1 MSADETAEE
10 GQPVVTAS
18 EPADARAGS
27 PTSPTKHRSTSHW
40 GALREGVVLVALAL
54 ALAVLIR
61 SFLVQAFFVPS
72 ISMEP
77 TLDINDRILV
87 SKLTTDIHG
96 VKRGQVVVFKDP
108 GGWLPPEPDNSAPWQ
123 RVLRSGMTYVGLLP
137 ADRGDDLVKRVIG
150 VGGDHVVCCDS
161 KGRITV
167 NGKALDEPYIASGAD
182 PSDTNFDVHVPANH
196 LWVMGDN
203 RPFSEDSRPHEQE
216 RPGGGMVPVG
226 NVVGRVVLVVYPLSH
241 WARMPVPDTFHDVP
255 DASP

>member
-1 MSADETAEE
+1 MISDEGAPPVGTADEPD
-10 GQPVVTAS
+10 G
-18 EPADARAGS
+18 
-27 PTSPTKHRSTSHW
+27 TSHAARSPLV
-40 GALREGVVLVALAL
+40 ALREGVVLVALAL

-72 ISMEP
+72 QSMEP

-108 GGWLPPEPDNSAPWQ
+108 GGWLTPEPDTSAKWQ
-123 RVLRSGMTYVGLLP
+123 RVLRDGMTFVGLLP

-150 VGGDHVVCCDS
+150 IGGDHVICCDS
-161 KGRITV
+161 KHRITV
-167 NGKALDEPYIASGAD
+167 NGKPLDEPYIADGAS
-182 PSDTNFDVHVPANH
+182 PSDSTFDVHVPAGH

-203 RPFSEDSRPHEQE
+203 RPESEDSRPHEQQ

-226 NVVGRVVLVVYPLSH
+226 NVVGRVVLVVFPFGH
-241 WARMPVPDTFHDVP
+241 WSRLPVPATFHGIP
-255 DASP
+255 NGSP

>member
-1 MSADETAEE
+1 MTTDEDHVDSPSAPP
-10 GQPVVTAS
+10 GRPSHAS
-18 EPADARAGS
+18 HS
-27 PTSPTKHRSTSHW
+27 PWT
-40 GALREGVVLVALAL
+40 ALREGVVLVALAL

-72 ISMEP
+72 ESMEP

-108 GGWLPPEPDNSAPWQ
+108 GGWLEPQPDTSPTWQ
-123 RVLRSGMTYVGLLP
+123 RYLRDGMTYIGLLP

-161 KGRITV
+161 QGRITV
-167 NGKALDEPYIASGAD
+167 NGKALDEPYIAAGAK
-182 PSDTNFDVHVPANH
+182 PSDSKFDVHVPASH

-203 RPFSEDSRPHEQE
+203 RPFSEDSRPHEAQ

-226 NVVGRVVLVVYPLSH
+226 NVVGRVVLVVYPIGH
-241 WARMPVPDTFHDVP
+241 WARLSVPATFHDIP
-255 DASP
+255 NGGP

>member
-1 MSADETAEE
+1 
-10 GQPVVTAS
+10 V
-18 EPADARAGS
+18 DAPGHSHRAAHN
-27 PTSPTKHRSTSHW
+27 PWT
-40 GALREGVVLVALAL
+40 ALREGVVLVALAL

-72 ISMEP
+72 ESMEP

-87 SKLTTDIHG
+87 SKLTTDLHG

-108 GGWLPPEPDNSAPWQ
+108 GGWLTPTPDTSARWQ
-123 RVLRSGMTYVGLLP
+123 RILRDGMTFVGLLP

-150 VGGDHVVCCDS
+150 VGGDHVVCCDA

-167 NGKALDEPYIASGAD
+167 NGRALVEPYIAKGAA
-182 PSDTNFDVHVPANH
+182 PSDTPFDVHVPADH

-203 RPFSEDSRPHEQE
+203 RPFSEDSRPHEQQ

-226 NVVGRVVLVVYPLSH
+226 NVVGRVVLVVYPFDH
-241 WARMPVPDTFHDVP
+241 WARVTVPKTFHDIP
-255 DASP
+255 NGTP

>member
-1 MSADETAEE
+1 M
-10 GQPVVTAS
+10 
-18 EPADARAGS
+18 
-27 PTSPTKHRSTSHW
+27 
-40 GALREGVVLVALAL
+40 REGVVLVALAL

-72 ISMEP
+72 ESMEP

-96 VKRGQVVVFKDP
+96 VKRGQVIVFKDP
-108 GGWLPPEPDNSAPWQ
+108 GGWLEPQADNSATWQ
-123 RVLRSGMTYVGLLP
+123 RWLRNGMTYVGLLP

-167 NGKALDEPYIASGAD
+167 NGKALDEPYIAAGAK
-182 PSDTNFDVHVPANH
+182 PSDSKFDVHEPDGH

-203 RPFSEDSRPHEQE
+203 RPFSEDSRPHEAQ

-226 NVVGRVVLVVYPLSH
+226 NVVGRVVLVVYPIGH
-241 WARMPVPDTFHDVP
+241 WARLAVPATFHDIP
-255 DASP
+255 DGSP

>member
-1 MSADETAEE
+1 MSADDANEGAPPAAAASGGPATA
-10 GQPVVTAS
+10 TADKR
-18 EPADARAGS
+18 PAHASRS
-27 PTSPTKHRSTSHW
+27 PLT
-40 GALREGVVLVALAL
+40 ALREGVVLVALAL

-72 ISMEP
+72 SSMEP

-108 GGWLPPEPDNSAPWQ
+108 GGWLSPEPDTSARWQ
-123 RVLRSGMTYVGLLP
+123 RLLRDGMTFVGLLP

-150 VGGDHVVCCDS
+150 IGGDHVVCCDAQ
-161 KGRITV
+161 GRITV
-167 NGKALDEPYIASGAD
+167 NGKALDEPYIAKGAA
-182 PSDTNFDVHVPANH
+182 PSDTTFNVTVPAGH

-203 RPFSEDSRPHEQE
+203 RPFSEDSRPHEQQ

-226 NVVGRVVLVVYPLSH
+226 DVVGRVVLIVYPFDH
-241 WARMPVPDTFHDVP
+241 WTRLTVPKTFHDIP
-255 DASP
+255 NASP